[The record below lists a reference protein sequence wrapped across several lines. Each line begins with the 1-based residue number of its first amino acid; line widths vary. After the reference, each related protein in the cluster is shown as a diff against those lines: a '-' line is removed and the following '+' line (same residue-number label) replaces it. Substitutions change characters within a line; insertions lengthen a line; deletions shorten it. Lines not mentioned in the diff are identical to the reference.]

1 MTQATK
7 SSRKSR
13 DSAPRNKPWEPL
25 KRLDIPEGKKE
36 EGMEYIWVRHEL
48 LNQADDSNVHERL
61 REGYVPVTPAE
72 LGEDFHADVLSAG
85 KHAGTVRSGDLIL
98 MKNTKEFVDQKEAY
112 YDDQTRKM
120 GNAYSAEYMKNQNP
134 NMPVSDD
141 SKSSVTQGSGSKPK
155 FEE

>member
-13 DSAPRNKPWEPL
+13 DSATRTKSWEPL
-25 KRLDIPEGKKE
+25 KRLDIPKGKKE

-48 LNQADDSNVHERL
+48 LNNPDDSNVHERL
-61 REGYVPVTPAE
+61 REGYVPVTPDE
-72 LGEDFHADVLSAG
+72 LGNDFHADVLSAG

-98 MKNTKEFVDQKEAY
+98 MKNTKEFVNQKEQY
-112 YDDQTRKM
+112 YDDQTRRM
-120 GNAYSAEYMKNQNP
+120 GQAYSAEYMRQQNP
-134 NMPVSDD
+134 SMPVSDE
-141 SKSSVTQGSGSKPK
+141 SRTSVTQGSGSKPK